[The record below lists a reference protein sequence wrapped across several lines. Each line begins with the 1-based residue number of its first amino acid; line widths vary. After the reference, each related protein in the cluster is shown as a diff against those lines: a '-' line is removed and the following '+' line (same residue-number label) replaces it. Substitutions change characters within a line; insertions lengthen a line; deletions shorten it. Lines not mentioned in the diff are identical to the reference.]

1 MGGQSGDFLACS
13 APFSF
18 FLLLYAPCFGL
29 WQGIQT
35 GSQRQHFIA
44 EEVWGLDSGSCGFKS
59 SLCHRLALG
68 TLGQFLNAP
77 RLSLLLCK
85 VGFAYTSPSK
95 DGEDASHAWHVELST
110 QRMLIFFSVYLEGKR
125 LPDLDCALDVRQLS
139 YVYFGLRGSGLMFF
153 IMQLPYL

>member
-1 MGGQSGDFLACS
+1 METEQNVKRVEVWSGDAEKGLAVKNRGVVGGQSGDFLACS

-18 FLLLYAPCFGL
+18 SLLLYAPCFGL
-29 WQGIQT
+29 RQGIWT
-35 GSQRQHFIA
+35 GSQRQHFIV
-44 EEVWGLDSGSCGFKS
+44 EEVWGLDSGSCGFES

-85 VGFAYTSPSK
+85 VGFAYTPPSK

-110 QRMLIFFSVYLEGKR
+110 Q
-125 LPDLDCALDVRQLS
+125 
-139 YVYFGLRGSGLMFF
+139 
-153 IMQLPYL
+153 